1 MLWRVPI
8 RTKRWNDAPEPED
21 GLRVLVCRY
30 RPRGVR
36 KDQEPWDAWME
47 DLGPS
52 RELHAAFYGK
62 EEAPIDWPEY
72 RRRYLDEMMQ
82 TSGRGAAM
90 LVALAGTVCANPE
103 GLAMDSY
110 GNFYTASDVDG
121 ATTGTICVFSPS
133 GTFTRAISIP
143 PGPAGVAPLVGM
155 LFEEPRTLF
164 VADTAD
170 GNAPN

>member
-8 RTKRWNDAPEPED
+8 RTRRWNDAAELDD

-62 EEAPIDWPEY
+62 EESPINWPEY
-72 RRRYLDEMMQ
+72 RRRYLEEMMQ
-82 TSGRGAAM
+82 PSGRGAAM
-90 LVALAGTVCANPE
+90 LGALAVRVAAGETVTLLCSSACVDRE
-103 GLAMDSY
+103 RCHRSLLADLIER
-110 GNFYTASDVDG
+110 A
-121 ATTGTICVFSPS
+121 AKRRR
-133 GTFTRAISIP
+133 TR
-143 PGPAGVAPLVGM
+143 GG
-155 LFEEPRTLF
+155 
-164 VADTAD
+164 
-170 GNAPN
+170 

>member
-8 RTKRWNDAPEPED
+8 RTKRWNDAPEPQD

-62 EEAPIDWPEY
+62 EEEPVAWEEY
-72 RRRYLDEMMQ
+72 RRRYLEEMMQ
-82 TSGRGAAM
+82 PSGRGVAM
-90 LVALAGTVCANPE
+90 LGALAVRVAAGETVTLLCSSA
-103 GLAMDSY
+103 
-110 GNFYTASDVDG
+110 
-121 ATTGTICVFSPS
+121 CVEAE
-133 GTFTRAISIP
+133 RCH
-143 PGPAGVAPLVGM
+143 
-155 LFEEPRTLF
+155 RTLL
-164 VADTAD
+164 ADLIERA
-170 GNAPN
+170 AERRRARSR